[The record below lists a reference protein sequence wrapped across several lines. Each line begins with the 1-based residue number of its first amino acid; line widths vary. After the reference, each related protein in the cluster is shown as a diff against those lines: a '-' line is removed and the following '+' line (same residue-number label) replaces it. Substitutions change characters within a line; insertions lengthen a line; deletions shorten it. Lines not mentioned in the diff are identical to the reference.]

1 MIFKILPLAAPIIIF
16 ILIKLAKSY
25 ISSVLFSEKKAKS
38 SNEMIVCDE
47 CGTYV
52 HEDLL
57 LKKFGKFYCSKDCLN
72 Q

>member
-1 MIFKILPLAAPIIIF
+1 VIFKILPLLAPIIIF
-16 ILIKLAKSY
+16 ILLKLIRSN
-25 ISSVLFSEKKAKS
+25 ITSILFDKKQSK
-38 SNEMIVCDE
+38 SNEMIICDK

-57 LKKFGKFYCSKDCLN
+57 LKKFGKFYCSKDCFS

>member
-1 MIFKILPLAAPIIIF
+1 MIFKILPLLAPIVIF
-16 ILIKLAKSY
+16 ILLKLIKSY
-25 ISSVLFSEKKAKS
+25 ITSTLFAKKQS
-38 SNEMIVCDE
+38 QSNEMIVCDR

>member
-1 MIFKILPLAAPIIIF
+1 MIFKLLPLITPFIVF
-16 ILIKLAKSY
+16 ILLKHIRSY
-25 ISSVLFSEKKAKS
+25 ITSVLFAKKQSK
-38 SNEMIVCDE
+38 SNEMIVCNK

-57 LKKFGKFYCSKDCLN
+57 LKKFGKFYCSKDCFS

>member
-1 MIFKILPLAAPIIIF
+1 VIFKILPLLAPIIIF
-16 ILIKLAKSY
+16 ILLKPIKSY
-25 ISSVLFSEKKAKS
+25 ITSTLFAKKQS
-38 SNEMIVCDE
+38 QSNEMIVCDR

-57 LKKFGKFYCSKDCLN
+57 LKKFGKFYCSKDCFS

>member
-1 MIFKILPLAAPIIIF
+1 MIFKILPLLAPIIIF
-16 ILIKLAKSY
+16 ILLKLIKSY
-25 ISSVLFSEKKAKS
+25 ITSTLFAKKQS
-38 SNEMIVCDE
+38 QSNEMIVCDR

>member
-1 MIFKILPLAAPIIIF
+1 MIFKLLPLITPVIIF
-16 ILIKLAKSY
+16 ILLKLIKSY
-25 ISSVLFSEKKAKS
+25 ITSILYAKKQSK
-38 SNEMIVCDE
+38 SNEMIICDG

>member
-1 MIFKILPLAAPIIIF
+1 VIFKILPLLAPIIIF
-16 ILIKLAKSY
+16 ILLKLIKSY
-25 ISSVLFSEKKAKS
+25 ITSTLFAKKQS
-38 SNEMIVCDE
+38 QSNEMIVCDR

-57 LKKFGKFYCSKDCLN
+57 LKKFGKFYCSKDCFS

>member
-1 MIFKILPLAAPIIIF
+1 MIFKILPLLAPIVIF
-16 ILIKLAKSY
+16 ILLKLIRSN
-25 ISSVLFSEKKAKS
+25 ITSILFDKKQSK
-38 SNEMIVCDE
+38 SNEMIICDK

-57 LKKFGKFYCSKDCLN
+57 LKKFGKFYCSKDCFS

>member
-1 MIFKILPLAAPIIIF
+1 MIFKILLLLAPIIIF
-16 ILIKLAKSY
+16 ILLKLIRSN
-25 ISSVLFSEKKAKS
+25 ITSILFDKKQSK
-38 SNEMIVCDE
+38 SNEMIICDK

-57 LKKFGKFYCSKDCLN
+57 LKKFGKFYCSKDCFS

>member
-1 MIFKILPLAAPIIIF
+1 MIFKILPLLAPIIIF
-16 ILIKLAKSY
+16 ILLKLIKSY
-25 ISSVLFSEKKAKS
+25 ITSTLFAKKQS
-38 SNEMIVCDE
+38 QSNEMIVCDR

-57 LKKFGKFYCSKDCLN
+57 LKKFGKFYCSKDCFS

>member
-1 MIFKILPLAAPIIIF
+1 MIFKILPLLAPIIIF
-16 ILIKLAKSY
+16 ILLKLIKSY
-25 ISSVLFSEKKAKS
+25 ITSTLFAKKQS
-38 SNEMIVCDE
+38 QSNEMIICDR

-57 LKKFGKFYCSKDCLN
+57 LKKFGKFYCSKDCFS

>member
-1 MIFKILPLAAPIIIF
+1 MIFKILLLLAPIIIF
-16 ILIKLAKSY
+16 ILLKLIRSYVTSILFAKKQS
-25 ISSVLFSEKKAKS
+25 K
-38 SNEMIVCDE
+38 SNEMIVCDK

-57 LKKFGKFYCSKDCLN
+57 LKKFGKFYCSKDCFS